1 MTVIEPELAMAV
13 AGTTAVSFVALT
25 YVVVSPV
32 VPNMTCA
39 PLTKPVPLAVRVNC
53 APPLFAEVGLKL
65 VSVGAAVTVK
75 FAVVEWRPAR
85 ILYRDGV
92 ASPRPPRGAVTD
104 AFS

>member
-1 MTVIEPELAMAV
+1 MAV

-75 FAVVEWRPAR
+75 FAVVDGAPPGFCTEMALLPPAATRPGGDR
-85 ILYRDGV
+85 CFQL
-92 ASPRPPRGAVTD
+92 S
-104 AFS
+104 